1 MQRDFAFGDT
11 IGINGFCQHEG
22 VRSGKIDVGR
32 GYSQDEAS
40 LLGDERKYHISDLC
54 LDVQR
59 LVAHW
64 DLGQTGQVDQRD
76 VQHCTAIQLS

>member
-1 MQRDFAFGDT
+1 MLRFRFGDT
-11 IGINGFCQHEG
+11 IGIDGLCQHEG
-22 VRSGKIDVGR
+22 VGSGQIDIGRSDC
-32 GYSQDEAS
+32 QDQAS
-40 LLGDERKYHISDLC
+40 LLGDERKDHIADLC

-76 VQHCTAIQLS
+76 VQHCTTIQLS